1 MSAHNIQT
9 IRKGEWFTSVDLRDA
24 FFHISYHT
32 VDHLYS
38 AVPGFCGNA
47 DTPQWVGRIQGLVQ
61 SFPFRANF
69 TVQIW
74 LRLLGMLT
82 AALGLLH
89 LRPLQRLFN
98 SPHVD
103 PRLHM
108 WVRIKGT
115 HKCLVALVD
124 SGQTWLSTVRTDM
137 TFLLHG
143 VPVREMRCFTRWLG
157 SRIAKEISPGNL
169 ERAAYQHIRT
179 TRSVFLYFF
188 PYLKGKHLLIQTH
201 NTSAVFHISQQG
213 GTRSLKSQREA
224 QNLLIWTQHKL
235 Q

>member
-1 MSAHNIQT
+1 MSAHNVQT

-24 FFHISYHT
+24 FFPISYHT

-47 DTPQWVGRIQGLVQ
+47 DTPQWVERIQGLVQ

-69 TVQIW
+69 TVQTW

-82 AALGLLH
+82 AASANTALGLLH

-115 HKCLVALVD
+115 HKCLVRVH
-124 SGQTWLSTVRTDM
+124 QWTDM

-188 PYLKGKHLLIQTH
+188 PYLKGKHLLIKTH

-224 QNLLIWTQHKL
+224 QSLLIWTQHEL